1 MKSVLFRFASPAG
14 FALVLLLFGVLPFA
28 SVSCGVGDLGNASV
42 SYNGLDLATGTSPE
56 VEVTGAE
63 GFQELA
69 DEQQRALPMES
80 GDAPDVQW
88 QTILLAALMTGGI
101 LAMRF
106 RGLAAALAGVSAVLV
121 VVTDL
126 IARANLDS
134 AIRDAAAAA
143 GEGLTNPE
151 IDRLAAEGVGREL
164 GFWVTVVGLVV
175 LTVYNLVAAAW
186 ERSSEASAS

>member
-1 MKSVLFRFASPAG
+1 MKSVLSRFASPAG
-14 FALVLLLFGVLPFA
+14 FALVLLLFGVLPFL
-28 SVSCGVGDLGNASV
+28 SVSCETDVGDASV

-56 VEVTGAE
+56 ADVTGVE

-69 DEQQRALPMES
+69 DEQQQALPMES

-88 QTILLAALMTGGI
+88 QTIVLAALLTGGI

-121 VVTDL
+121 VVIDL

-134 AIRDAAAAA
+134 AVRDAAAA
-143 GEGLTNPE
+143 EESLTTPE
-151 IDRLAAEGVGREL
+151 IDRLAEGVGREF

-175 LTVYNLVAAAW
+175 LTVYNLVAAAR
-186 ERSSEASAS
+186 EKSSGASAS